1 MSMTK
6 KIVVSAYWMCILPN
20 VQNSQAGMNIL
31 RRKWSNNQAYKF
43 YFDLEKLKMG
53 CVMNESVSCLH
64 IKLIRMVS
72 SMPCI
77 YFRLLT

>member
-20 VQNSQAGMNIL
+20 VHNSQAGMNVL

-43 YFDLEKLKMG
+43 YFDLEKLKV
-53 CVMNESVSCLH
+53 VMSDE
-64 IKLIRMVS
+64 
-72 SMPCI
+72 
-77 YFRLLT
+77 